1 MSKIILYIS
10 GAANLT
16 LLPAMQRNKKKNRAS
31 LEILLGTETHPT
43 QQRPKQKSKIT
54 NTTSMCTTNPA
65 LRVTNVV
72 PHDRTSEDPEH
83 LPTKDG
89 KEDLRL
95 QLERRRL

>member
-1 MSKIILYIS
+1 MSKIIHIS

-16 LLPAMQRNKKKNRAS
+16 LSPARQRNKKKNRAS
-31 LEILLGTETHPT
+31 LEVLLGTETHPT

-54 NTTSMCTTNPA
+54 NTKVMCATNPT
-65 LRVTNVV
+65 LRVSNVV

-83 LPTKDG
+83 LSTKDG